1 MAKKLNKDGKQ
12 QRLAGAL
19 GKFVQQYARKA
30 YPHFDPN
37 DRGYDRKIEQK
48 VQRMKPEL
56 LDALL
61 RLGDDDT

>member
-1 MAKKLNKDGKQ
+1 MAEKLNKDGKQ

-19 GKFVQQYARKA
+19 EKFIQQYARKA
-30 YPHFDPN
+30 HPRFDPN

-48 VQRMKPEL
+48 VQRMKPEV
-56 LDALL
+56 LDKLL